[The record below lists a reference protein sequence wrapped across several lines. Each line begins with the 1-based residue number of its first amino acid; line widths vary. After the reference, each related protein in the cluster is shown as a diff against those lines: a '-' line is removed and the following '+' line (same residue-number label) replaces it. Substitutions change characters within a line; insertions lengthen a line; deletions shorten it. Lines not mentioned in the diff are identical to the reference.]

1 MNKAED
7 REIWIKN
14 ARIITETGIIRG
26 SAVVKGTRIARVMRE
41 EAQER
46 EDREKDGA
54 DISVCRA
61 CAERGIPI
69 REIWRNPGDMHEAG
83 QKKLIIDAG
92 GLYLS
97 PGFIDIHTHGGGG
110 CDFMDGTET
119 AVETACRMHLRHGTT
134 SIVPTTLAGSQEGL
148 LSFLALFEGM
158 EQKKQGW
165 PEILGLHLEG
175 PYFAPGQKG
184 AQNPA
189 WLRNPDPKEYNAVLS
204 ATDRICRWSFAP
216 ELPGGDA
223 FLQELRR
230 RGIVSSLAHSDA
242 DCRQV
247 FRACE
252 NGLAALTH
260 FYSCMTGVTRKQGF
274 RAAGAIEAGYLLD
287 SLYVEVI
294 ADGCHLPEELLSL
307 IYKIKGAERI
317 CLVTDSMRAAGMPDG
332 EYLLGSMQ
340 EGRRCIKED
349 GVAKLPD
356 RSAFAGS
363 VATADRLV
371 RTFRRLT
378 GAPLYQAV
386 KMMSLTPA
394 RLMGVEKQKGSIAEG
409 KDADLLLFDEEI
421 GIRGVMVRGEFV
433 VF

>member
-1 MNKAED
+1 MNKAEE

-14 ARIITETGIIRG
+14 ARIITETGIVSGSVMVRG
-26 SAVVKGTRIARVMRE
+26 SRIERVVRKAEQESGSRE
-41 EAQER
+41 GEA
-46 EDREKDGA
+46 DTYVCGAGA
-54 DISVCRA
+54 DIRFPA
-61 CAERGIPI
+61 
-69 REIWRNPGDMHEAG
+69 REIMSAE
-83 QKKLIIDAG
+83 QEKVIIDAG

-110 CDFMDGTET
+110 CDFMDGTLE
-119 AVETACRMHLRHGTT
+119 AIETACRMHLAHGTT

-158 EQKKQGW
+158 EQKKEGC

-189 WLRNPDPKEYNAVLS
+189 WLRNPDPKEYMEVLS
-204 ATDRICRWSFAP
+204 ATNRICRWSFAP
-216 ELPGGDA
+216 ELPGGTA

-247 FRACE
+247 IQACE

-260 FYSCMTGVTRKQGF
+260 FYSCMTGVTRRQGF
-274 RAAGAIEAGYLLD
+274 RTAGAIEAGYLLD

-294 ADGCHLPEELLSL
+294 ADGCHLPGELLSL

-332 EYLLGSMQ
+332 EYLLGSGQ
-340 EGRRCIKED
+340 EGIRCIKED
-349 GVAKLPD
+349 GVAKLQD

-378 GAPLYQAV
+378 DAPLYQAV

-394 RLMGVEKQKGSIAEG
+394 TLMGVEERKGSVAEG

-421 GIRGVMVRGEFV
+421 RIKGVMARGKFV
-433 VF
+433 KFY